1 MDESIMAIVESH
13 RISDSA
19 ASVSLVQINSIAVDI
34 STNAMGEMDAPIHE
48 HFSIRGFVAGMRKKN
63 PKTCVPYASQAKRNC
78 DLMDDH
84 LPPLLVPRFRW
95 WQCSN
100 CFPDVLKK
108 STTQETVEADR
119 SDVCTSSCQNVG
131 EKSSLFQHSMENA
144 DSSGI
149 NDKPAGNPL
158 SGTNGALSVLPYRRK
173 PKLRSLA
180 DILVEKKN
188 PISDNPKALMQITT
202 TEMEAVLG
210 PQIELDVPVAKAT
223 KSPDRKRTISLEED
237 RGPLGLIFP
246 KRIRS
251 LASDAEKKCKSIVI
265 FESETK
271 RNKTLNIRKKMK
283 RTEIA
288 NGTVSRRYSAKVSV
302 ECTANLKKRD
312 VSQETRFG
320 ESGEMG
326 AYFRSVLS
334 EQRMHRISNVSDKT
348 PGVEAAADD
357 TLMPNSKGVSNL
369 PLNSYK
375 GAERNSK
382 SEASIVQ
389 RRCIPDLNVEFHQKT
404 AKTHRK
410 QFCAVSKKNLLLHK
424 TLDASAYSS
433 SKEKSRE
440 HRNKPG
446 LARSLKK
453 DRNLEIEASDDIP
466 MEIVELLARNQHERA
481 LGTSRKHINNSP
493 TGYHVYRDGHPIR
506 RSDLTTTSR
515 NMVYGQNNISEN
527 PTPLQQSH
535 RDMAKPDE
543 SQFRLLTSSIP
554 IQQRKRTQFPT
565 SSSTELLWP
574 PTRENVS
581 PFCLS
586 VPHNQPV
593 QTNNTGVHLFS
604 SQDKQAM
611 LKEAKIVSGCSSVGS
626 LNPYSNDTIPAMQLL
641 SLMDPHVVSGSSFE
655 LGTRSFLDKPFSP
668 STHHAWLNGKE
679 NHNFLGRS
687 IFPQNS
693 HSNHFSGF
701 SYGVYSSGE
710 SSKKVTTFFRGQGP
724 VEVANLKSNYLK
736 GSSSLMIRP
745 ARSELALGV
754 CTLNRNPAD
763 FSIPGARN
771 EFTISAKHLKPR
783 NRNDPNKKSR
793 MVYWEGSKRQ
803 KIKNDKQNAGK
814 IADDYIE
821 L

>member
-1 MDESIMAIVESH
+1 ME
-13 RISDSA
+13 
-19 ASVSLVQINSIAVDI
+19 
-34 STNAMGEMDAPIHE
+34 EMEAPIHE
-48 HFSIRGFVAGMRKKN
+48 HFSMRGFVAGMRKKN
-63 PKTCVPYASQAKRNC
+63 PKTCVPYASEAKRNS

-84 LPPLLVPRFRW
+84 LPPLIVPRFRW

-100 CFPDVLKK
+100 CFPDVFTKN
-108 STTQETVEADR
+108 TTQETVEADT

-131 EKSSLFQHSMENA
+131 DYKSRLFPHSMENV
-144 DSSGI
+144 DHSGV
-149 NDKPAGNPL
+149 NDKPTGNAL
-158 SGTNGALSVLPYRRK
+158 SGTNGAFSAPPHRRK

-188 PISDNPKALMQITT
+188 PISDNPKALMQITS

-210 PQIELDVPVAKAT
+210 PQIELDVPANVAKAT

-265 FESETK
+265 FEAGPK
-271 RNKTLNIRKKMK
+271 RNKALGIRKKLK
-283 RTEIA
+283 RTDIA

-312 VSQETRFG
+312 ASQETRFG

-326 AYFRSVLS
+326 EYFRSVLS
-334 EQRMHRISNVSDKT
+334 DQQMHRISNVSDKT
-348 PGVEAAADD
+348 PHEVEAADDD
-357 TLMPNSKGVSNL
+357 TLMPNSKGVVDLS
-369 PLNSYK
+369 LNSYK

-382 SEASIVQ
+382 SEASSVQ
-389 RRCIPDLNVEFHQKT
+389 RRCIPDLNVEFHHKT
-404 AKTHRK
+404 AKTHGK
-410 QFCAVSKKNLLLHK
+410 QFCAVSKKNLPLHK
-424 TLDASAYSS
+424 TLFFQDASAYSS
-433 SKEKSRE
+433 SKERSRE

-446 LARSLKK
+446 LGRSLKK

-481 LGTSRKHINNSP
+481 LGDSRKHIDNSP
-493 TGYHVYRDGHPIR
+493 IGYHVYRDGHPIR
-506 RSDLTTTSR
+506 RSGLTATNR
-515 NMVYGQNNISEN
+515 NMVYGQNIISAN
-527 PTPLQQSH
+527 FTPLQKSH
-535 RDMAKPDE
+535 RDMTKPDE
-543 SQFRLLTSSIP
+543 SQFGLLTSSIP

-565 SSSTELLWP
+565 SGSTELLWP
-574 PTRENVS
+574 HTRENVS

-586 VPHNQPV
+586 VPHNQSVNKP
-593 QTNNTGVHLFS
+593 NNMGVHLFS
-604 SQDKQAM
+604 SQDKRTM
-611 LKEAKIVSGCSSVGS
+611 LKEAEIVSGCSSVGS
-626 LNPYSNDTIPAMQLL
+626 LDPYSNDTIPAMQLL

-668 STHHAWLNGKE
+668 CTHNAWLNGKE
-679 NHNFLGRS
+679 NHNFIGRS
-687 IFPQNS
+687 FFQQYS
-693 HSNHFSGF
+693 HSNHSGF
-701 SYGVYSSGE
+701 SNGVNSSGE
-710 SSKKVTTFFRGQGP
+710 SSKKVPTFFQGKGP
-724 VEVANLKSNYLK
+724 VELANLTANSLK
-736 GSSSLMIRP
+736 GSSSLTIRP

-793 MVYWEGSKRQ
+793 MVYWEGSKRE

-814 IADDYIE
+814 ITDDYIE